1 MFKHI
6 TKIEELNLRALAELS
21 AKHRTFLTVYFNG
34 RKEWEDHK
42 NSIKKIEVLLKEHSD
57 ELEHFRLNIKMLEDT
72 LDKNIKDENVR
83 RI

>member
-1 MFKHI
+1 MYSKKMFKHI

-42 NSIKKIEVLLKEHSD
+42 NNIKKSKSCLRNTRTNWSISG
-57 ELEHFRLNIKMLEDT
+57 
-72 LDKNIKDENVR
+72 
-83 RI
+83 

>member
-1 MFKHI
+1 MEAVQKLVGELGRCIAKKMFKHI

-42 NSIKKIEVLLKEHSD
+42 NNIKK
-57 ELEHFRLNIKMLEDT
+57 
-72 LDKNIKDENVR
+72 
-83 RI
+83 